1 MFPFL
6 ILNKNRDK
14 WTQNVE
20 MCLNS
25 WKTKFPEISI
35 FGAYFPDPKLQKFI
49 KEKRIERI
57 PTLITKEG
65 KKIVGDVEIITY
77 LNWYFPMSFNI
88 QQSERSVKRGQ
99 TRQIGSNSERGG
111 PNSERGGP
119 NSERGGPNS
128 ERIQNMIQDKVG
140 DFVSKDEAD
149 RYSTKKQAIRK
160 KYPKISTGIPTDQ
173 SSLEDILDNEDANV
187 VEGGTIDAETS
198 ELLMLSGINNAFNTG
213 NSSINRR
220 PLRH

>member
-35 FGAYFPDPKLQKFI
+35 FGAYFPDPKLRDFI

-65 KKIVGDVEIITY
+65 KKIVGDIEIITY
-77 LNWYFPMSFNI
+77 LNWYIPMSFNI
-88 QQSERSVKRGQ
+88 QQSEKSVKRGQ
-99 TRQIGSNSERGG
+99 TRQIG
-111 PNSERGGP
+111 PNSERRP
-119 NSERGGPNS
+119 NSESN
-128 ERIQNMIQDKVG
+128 IIQDKVG

-149 RYSTKKQAIRK
+149 RYSTRKQAIHK
-160 KYPKISTGIPTDQ
+160 KYPKISTGMPTDQ
-173 SSLEDILDNEDANV
+173 SSLEHILDNEDANLV
-187 VEGGTIDAETS
+187 DGGKIDAETS
-198 ELLMLSGINNAFNTG
+198 ELLMLSGINNTFNTG